1 MGISDYKIYCCFF
14 PVPQKSSQSFSIY
27 DQDDQ
32 RPHVQALLRPLTS
45 IMERYF
51 FSTPK
56 NFPNFFLREKKI
68 QFFVTKSNLLSL
80 AFENKTTNIFSFIF
94 LMLQKKFQWAQ
105 WQF

>member
-1 MGISDYKIYCCFF
+1 
-14 PVPQKSSQSFSIY
+14 
-27 DQDDQ
+27 
-32 RPHVQALLRPLTS
+32 
-45 IMERYF
+45 MERYF

-56 NFPNFFLREKKI
+56 TFFQIFFKGKKKF
-68 QFFVTKSNLLSL
+68 QFFATKSNLLSL